1 MSFSP
6 TLLKIMGIDLATEI
20 IKTPIRSEYRLYQ
33 AVIIQAFEDCL
44 YTLGGKNEAYN
55 KKEAHEWFMKNSDDF
70 QNICYLANLEPYM
83 VRNRY
88 LECLKKRI
96 IVFTEVQCYWIEYK
110 NEYKNYRA
118 AETKEQRKS
127 IKDKIDQI
135 RYKLKLKDNKKK

>member
-1 MSFSP
+1 
-6 TLLKIMGIDLATEI
+6 MGTNIATEI
-20 IKTPIRSEYRLYQ
+20 VKTPIRSEHRLYQ

-55 KKEAHEWFMKNSDDF
+55 KKEAHEWFMINSDDF
-70 QNICYLANLEPYM
+70 QNVCYLANLEPSM

-88 LECLKKRI
+88 IECLKKQV

-127 IKDKIDQI
+127 IKEKIDQI
-135 RYKLKLKDNKKK
+135 RYKLKLKDKKK